1 MNHLNNLL
9 IEGVLV
15 MDPETIALAKESKS
29 KLVKFSIASD
39 RIYIDKEGIKQKDTL
54 FLPVLVWGS
63 LADMC
68 LSHLSK
74 GIIVRLVGRLKMN
87 RWETTAGEKRT
98 SIELIA
104 QHVEYKK
111 YTNKKKEE
119 TVVMEE
125 KEGESDTL
133 SESIVLYRI

>member
-74 GIIVRLVGRLKMN
+74 GITVRLVGRLKMN

-111 YTNKKKEE
+111 HTNKKKEE